1 MQQTARVFIVPG
13 LGNSGPDHWQTYF
26 ERQQPDFTRIEQ
38 HEWDAPNRADW
49 VATLEQVLAGEDL
62 SQVVLVAHSLGC
74 VTVAHWAGQYGHRI
88 KGALLVAPSD
98 VETAHYSALPT
109 TGFGPMPLARLP
121 FPSKVV
127 ASTND
132 EWASPA
138 RVRQF
143 AEAWGSELIVIGSAG
158 HINAASG
165 HGEWPAGLALLR
177 EWL

>member
-1 MQQTARVFIVPG
+1 MQQPARVFIVPG

-26 ERQQPDFTRIEQ
+26 ERQRPDFTRILQ
-38 HEWDAPNRADW
+38 REWDAPDRAEW
-49 VATLEQVLAGEDL
+49 VATLEQALVGADL

-74 VTVAHWAGQYGHRI
+74 ATIAHWAGQYGHRI

-98 VETAHYSALPT
+98 VETAHYAAFPT

-127 ASTND
+127 FSQND
-132 EWASPA
+132 EWATPA
-138 RVRQF
+138 RARQF
-143 AEAWGSELIVIGSAG
+143 AEAWGSELIDLGNAG

-165 HGEWPAGLALLR
+165 YGAWPAGLALLA
-177 EWL
+177 ELG